1 MRTEQIFLDSVEH
14 IQEFNKIMTQCEF
27 DVDLVA
33 GRFIVDAKS
42 IMGILSLDLT
52 KEVTLQIHGNP
63 QVDFLEKIQKF
74 ISTGREQ

>member
-1 MRTEQIFLDSVEH
+1 MKTEQILLDSVEH

-63 QVDFLEKIQKF
+63 QADFLEKIKKF
-74 ISTGREQ
+74 AVKGEEE